1 MSKYSLEQIAPENS
15 LGMRFTTVY
24 GPNAKPNMLIPR
36 ILRNDVPYVNVNHK
50 RDFIHINDLMNAI
63 DILMIENIRGVIDI
77 GTGNSH
83 KLTDLIDYFKI
94 DCEKKLGLE
103 NERLENKADTTT
115 LNRLGWKPQIDLYDY
130 IKKNRSV
137 N

>member
-1 MSKYSLEQIAPENS
+1 
-15 LGMRFTTVY
+15 
-24 GPNAKPNMLIPR
+24 MLIPR

-94 DCEKKLGLE
+94 DCIEKKLGLE
-103 NERLENKADTTT
+103 NERLEN
-115 LNRLGWKPQIDLYDY
+115 RGRYDY
-130 IKKNRSV
+130 TK
-137 N
+137 